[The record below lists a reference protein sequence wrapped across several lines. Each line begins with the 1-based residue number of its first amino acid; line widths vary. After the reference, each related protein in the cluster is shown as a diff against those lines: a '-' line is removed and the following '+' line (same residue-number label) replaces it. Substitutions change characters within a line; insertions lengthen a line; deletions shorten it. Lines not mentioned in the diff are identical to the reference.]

1 MRIKDNEGKIIYPEL
16 SYEITGMLFEVHNE
30 LGNYCREKQYC
41 DALEKLLIEK
51 GMFYEKEVIVETE
64 SEYIKNNSNRI
75 DFIIEDQIILE
86 VKAKRGFV
94 REDYN
99 QIKRYLRFSNK
110 KLGLLINFHQK
121 YLIPKRVINSYAKE

>member
-1 MRIKDNEGKIIYPEL
+1 
-16 SYEITGMLFEVHNE
+16 MLFEVHNE